1 MAPSVQDVVRE
12 RTPLGE
18 KRAEMFAVAGARG
31 NEKSTQGCGPL
42 AAAPRIKEQ
51 IVCHEC
57 IQIRIEIASHHC
69 ELAQRDLVRQ
79 RFDHEIQ
86 PDKGIVPVEGD
97 E

>member
-18 KRAEMFAVAGARG
+18 KRVEMFAIAGARG
-31 NEKSTQGCGPL
+31 NEKSTQGRGPL

-57 IQIRIEIASHHC
+57 IQIRIEIASHDC
-69 ELAQRDLVRQ
+69 ELAQR
-79 RFDHEIQ
+79 IS
-86 PDKGIVPVEGD
+86 
-97 E
+97 